1 MNDSV
6 LITGASGLVG
16 TRLTEILLESGYRVA
31 HLGRKKRSQKD
42 VESYTWDIQ
51 AGFVEPGALE
61 NANIVIHLAGAGVA
75 DQRWTEN
82 RKKVILESRVQSTRL
97 LYDKLKA
104 LPKNDGVFISA
115 SAIGIYGWDTGDQWV
130 DENAPKGEGFLA
142 DVTEAWE
149 QEINRLNELDM
160 RVVMMRIGI
169 VLSDKGGALSK
180 IAPSVR
186 YYAGAPLGSG
196 QQYMSWIHIDDLCN
210 MFVKAIEDV
219 NLSGAYNAVAPNP
232 VTNQDFMKSLA
243 KVMNKKLWL
252 PSVPSWALNLIT
264 GEMGQMLIG
273 GNRVSSKRIVSTGFN
288 FKFAEVEET
297 MRSLL
302 K

>member
-82 RKKVILESRVQSTRL
+82 RKKVIPESRVQSTRL